1 MLLCIFRFVERAR
14 PNTAIRKNF
23 SLRMALDRRVKH
35 FFQERE
41 PIAAFKETNDCTFDD
56 GLDLIKRS
64 I

>member
-1 MLLCIFRFVERAR
+1 MLLCMFRIVESAR

-35 FFQERE
+35 FQERE
-41 PIAAFKETNDCTFDD
+41 PIAAFKETNNCTFDD